1 MHVADQRYP
10 QAAAAELASESTF
23 SVALAIWSDKE
34 KIMLLLQS
42 TLIELSSWRGQ
53 PLFWQR
59 RRTSKPLERLCH
71 WTS

>member
-1 MHVADQRYP
+1 MHVGRINVTRRP
-10 QAAAAELASESTF
+10 RTAELASESTF

-59 RRTSKPLERLCH
+59 RRTSK
-71 WTS
+71 